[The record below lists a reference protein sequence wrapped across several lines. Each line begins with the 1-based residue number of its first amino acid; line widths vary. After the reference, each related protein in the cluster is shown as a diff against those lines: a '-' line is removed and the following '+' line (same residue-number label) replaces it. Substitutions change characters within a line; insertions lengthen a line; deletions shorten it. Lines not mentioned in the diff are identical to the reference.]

1 MDQNKVPIINNRFVC
16 VADKESVRLAA
27 VVSSYFSEPD
37 TYFPVFIF
45 PNVIAFDED
54 SDDFNADNYISKII
68 GNEAGVLVNNA
79 LARVGGCEYLIL
91 AGISEHQKSYIRFPK
106 SMKVIE
112 IENVS
117 EVKEKLAAVGIT
129 RKEEFRCKSSE
140 ILKGLYLAKRDS
152 KSLLIDDGAA
162 DLPMTENH
170 AGGIVVVEQ
179 KEDDVATVVAV
190 NYACS
195 VGANI
200 KIVSPLEKQG
210 RRSIQKFIQK
220 WKGNGSNNQLQK
232 VLNKISQRVGG
243 VDFTAFEYATF
254 FTEGLPYS
262 LGIENIIPCSYVNL
276 SLRADF
282 FVFNC
287 LVFEHVE
294 RFNSVVVFSLEE
306 FLIDGETKWLIDFF
320 KKNNY
325 FIRGLISET
334 AKVRDLDYNVQNF
347 PYDILHISSH
357 GGEVDGYAV
366 SEEFTDREDKKH
378 LVEYDEVVGFSPVPG
393 KDLIELHRKTI
404 FRKFDGF
411 EWMSPELAK
420 QNIPHYVFEDMRKS
434 LYQKEELGKGAKRK
448 PKDRVPMSCAIKCS
462 DSIHQGMFRTLASHS
477 SPFVF
482 NNTCWSWSEVAT
494 FFLAGGARGYIG
506 TLWAIQN
513 RVAITGAQTFYENVL
528 GSTILDAFHK
538 SIKAIENTAD
548 KNIYFF
554 WGLHFSTISKGQSY
568 EDSRSRVFRELV
580 RSLFTWIG
588 HVQKTKSKEVK
599 KNSVEVVK
607 LMHKDIISNFKPQDM
622 EKLETEIEEKVAG
635 IMTQTRSNET
645 DESQET
651 PIEALRTIDHPPEY
665 RDTKL

>member
-1 MDQNKVPIINNRFVC
+1 MPIINNRFVC
-16 VADKESVRLAA
+16 VADKENVQLAA

-68 GNEAGVLVNNA
+68 GNEAAVLVNNA

-112 IENVS
+112 IAGVS
-117 EVKEKLAAVGIT
+117 EVKEKLAAIGIT
-129 RKEEFRCKSSE
+129 RKDELRCKPSE
-140 ILKGLYLAKRDS
+140 ILKGLYLAKRDG
-152 KSLLIDDGAA
+152 KSLLIDDGAD
-162 DLPMTENH
+162 DLPLIENH
-170 AGGIVVVEQ
+170 KGGIVVVEQ
-179 KEDDVATVVAV
+179 EEDDVATIVAV

-200 KIVSPLEKQG
+200 KIVRPLEKHEG
-210 RRSIQKFIQK
+210 RTIQKFIQK
-220 WKGNGSNNQLQK
+220 WKEDGSHNQFQK
-232 VLNKISQRVGG
+232 VLNKISQRVGDI
-243 VDFTAFEYATF
+243 DFAAFEYATF

-287 LVFEHVE
+287 LAFEHIE
-294 RFNSVVVFSLEE
+294 RFNSVVIFSLEE
-306 FLIDGETKWLIDFF
+306 FFVDGETKWLIDFF

-334 AKVRDLDYNVQNF
+334 AKVRDLDYNAPNF

-366 SEEFTDREDKKH
+366 SEEFTDREGKKH

-420 QNIPHYVFEDMRKS
+420 QNLPHYVFEDMRKS
-434 LYQKEELGKGAKRK
+434 LYQKEELGKGIKRE

-528 GSTILDAFHK
+528 GSTILEAFHK
-538 SIKAIENTAD
+538 SLKAIENTAD
-548 KNIYFF
+548 KNIYIF
-554 WGLHFSTISKGQSY
+554 WGLHFSTLSKGESY

-599 KNSVEVVK
+599 KNSVEIVK
-607 LMHKDIISNFKPQDM
+607 LLHKDIINNFKPQDM
-622 EKLETEIEEKVAG
+622 EKLEAEIEEKVKG
-635 IMTQTRSNET
+635 MMTQTRSNET
-645 DESQET
+645 EEVQET
-651 PIEALRTIDHPPEY
+651 PVEALRTMEHPPEY
-665 RDTKL
+665 RSAK